1 MNTTTNYRWIM
12 YLHDPLGGFDVQRV
26 TSLDAAR
33 AALIEYGRNT
43 GFNQDLQV
51 TGEYGCSGSLYPY
64 TEENWASAMEY
75 RDAGCPFDCPSKL
88 VENGP
93 RGGVR
98 ITNA

>member
-1 MNTTTNYRWIM
+1 MTHLENYRWIM
-12 YLHDPLGGFDVQRV
+12 YLHDPLGSFDVQRV
-26 TSLDAAR
+26 TSLDAAK

-43 GFNQDLQV
+43 GFYQDLQV
-51 TGEYGCSGSLYPY
+51 GGQYGCSGSLYPY
-64 TEENWASAMEY
+64 SEEARAEAERF
-75 RDAGCPFDCPSKL
+75 RDSGCPFDYPSKL